1 MSNQEKYVMINE
13 DEFNSHANARALLEK
28 GMPMMVLSCFIE
40 IRRKFRKESTTLT
53 RIKWTSARRLS
64 WRQFRAFV
72 YEIVQRL
79 VSDWRLELACVWES
93 HLALR
98 RTTPVV
104 ELNEH
109 ASNRIHLQE
118 PSHGLDTEKHLLN
131 EQIPSKTCSS
141 IAFANAIGWLIMFTL
156 ICLTFGYNKYC
167 NFSIE
172 THWIR
177 NQCELIR
184 FTTEIYFG
192 GIYILLFH
200 GGHRFS
206 VDSR

>member
-13 DEFNSHANARALLEK
+13 DKFNSHANARALLEK

-64 WRQFRAFV
+64 WRQFRAFFSWNRSTTR
-72 YEIVQRL
+72 IRL
-79 VSDWRLELACVWES
+79 TTWTCIC
-93 HLALR
+93 LR
-98 RTTPVV
+98 IAFGATSNDFCGRI
-104 ELNEH
+104 NEH

-141 IAFANAIGWLIMFTL
+141 IAFANAIRWLIMFTL